1 MHDKYTELVTLA
13 PAGLTHSPQ
22 DGCVAAFN
30 VQNYALREHRP
41 NRLLPAPGPNE
52 HFYLVSPQTIDAC
65 FHIPGAIACTRPDG
79 AAFHPGMSL
88 RLQFRY
94 TSPTGLQQL
103 LRQTLLSRARVP
115 ELITLEA
122 LYDLL
127 LPEMSAICARKARE
141 FSGAQTLPYS
151 HWWNDIRYGTAFRD
165 EIFKPLWQLFFSYG
179 FDLDRQSF
187 AICGLAPVP
196 MA

>member
-13 PAGLTHSPQ
+13 PAGLTHSPE
-22 DGCVAAFN
+22 DCCVAAFN
-30 VQNYALREHRP
+30 TQNYSLREHRP
-41 NRLLPAPGPNE
+41 NRALPAPGPNE
-52 HFYLVSPQTIDAC
+52 HFYLVSPQVIDAA
-65 FHIPGAIACTRPDG
+65 FHIPSSITCTRPDG

-103 LRQTLLSRARVP
+103 LRQTLLRGGKVP

-122 LYDLL
+122 LYDILI
-127 LPEMSAICARKARE
+127 PEMSAICARKARE
-141 FSGAQTLPYS
+141 FSNGQILPYS
-151 HWWNDIRYGTAFRD
+151 HWWNDIRYGAAFRN

-179 FDLDRQSF
+179 YELDEKSF
-187 AICGLAPVP
+187 AISGLAPVP